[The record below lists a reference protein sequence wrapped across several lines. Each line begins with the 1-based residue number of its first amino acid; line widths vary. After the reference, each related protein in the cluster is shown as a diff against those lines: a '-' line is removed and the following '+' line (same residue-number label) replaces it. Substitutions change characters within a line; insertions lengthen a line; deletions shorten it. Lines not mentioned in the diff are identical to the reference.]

1 MTPAEVEEKFRYLVD
16 PVMPSGVPATIVE
29 RVKEIEAVNDINDVV
44 RLLVVP
50 PAPDARAA
58 AE

>member
-16 PVMPSGVPATIVE
+16 PVMPSGVPANIVE
-29 RVKEIEAVNDINDVV
+29 RVKEIDINDVV